1 MKKIFRTL
9 GIDTNEDDDIFLPEH
24 ASSRKKMQSM
34 IQSKKEVINAIR
46 VCFDSMEKIKLD
58 KMIQLF
64 SFMVRSNHQV
74 LSEKDLKMF
83 ADHFKKNVKSQNP

>member
-1 MKKIFRTL
+1 
-9 GIDTNEDDDIFLPEH
+9 
-24 ASSRKKMQSM
+24 M

-46 VCFDSMEKIKLD
+46 VCFDSMENKIKLD

-64 SFMVRSNHQV
+64 SFMVRSNHQA